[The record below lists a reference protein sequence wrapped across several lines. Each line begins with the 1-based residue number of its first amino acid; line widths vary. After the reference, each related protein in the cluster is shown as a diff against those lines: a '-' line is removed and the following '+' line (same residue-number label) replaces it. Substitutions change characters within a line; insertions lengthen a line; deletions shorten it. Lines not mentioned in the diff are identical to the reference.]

1 MSKIPLPVWTGL
13 GGAVAGVSVGVV
25 ILMLKK
31 KKALKGHH
39 SQKKGKGD
47 ASFSQANN
55 QAAANTNNQAAA
67 TGDHDLAN
75 LANLE
80 YVSNLNR
87 AVEKMADYANLDPSV
102 YQSITENADRFAGL
116 VLLSGAK
123 QLQAGQMNK
132 AYVYQRNIRACLN
145 RLKDNLNRSQ
155 TPSVAYDEDASTLD
169 KVLVDHISNLN
180 MDVSAQMGRRK

>member
-31 KKALKGHH
+31 KKALKG
-39 SQKKGKGD
+39 SVGGQSKKKAKGNTN
-47 ASFSQANN
+47 FSQEAAGANN
-55 QAAANTNNQAAA
+55 QT
-67 TGDHDLAN
+67 D

-145 RLKDNLNRSQ
+145 RLKDHLNRSQ

-180 MDVSAQMGRRK
+180 MDVSAQMGKRK